1 MSRSH
6 TNLTTRSMCAAASTM
21 RRTKSPLLSAAR
33 LVRLS
38 LVRTTFSVA
47 TTIWACSWA
56 SDNVRG
62 ATGPSRFCGI
72 PNSGSHRPIAFL
84 SQAATYGLGYAS
96 QGVVTYPQMY
106 PQEESAA
113 GGPRRTLVE
122 EAHANWLETSICVLD
137 VYGRLRM
144 APRAGCQFHRK
155 FLRNKSSRLRMSWI
169 PPAIPHA
176 RT

>member
-1 MSRSH
+1 
-6 TNLTTRSMCAAASTM
+6 
-21 RRTKSPLLSAAR
+21 
-33 LVRLS
+33 
-38 LVRTTFSVA
+38 
-47 TTIWACSWA
+47 
-56 SDNVRG
+56 
-62 ATGPSRFCGI
+62 
-72 PNSGSHRPIAFL
+72 
-84 SQAATYGLGYAS
+84 
-96 QGVVTYPQMY
+96 MY

-176 RT
+176 RTRTGFSGLCASRATRWEIAN